1 MEIFKKIKNSKFFKI
16 VSNLYILISVVF
28 FIWIFFIDS
37 NSILVNIKLNKEI
50 SELKERKDIL
60 ENQIQIDKK
69 IISNLQNP
77 DSLEKYAREKLYM
90 KKENEEIFIIEL
102 KNSLK
107 RHERVELR
115 DVFSMEPR
123 LYKARTARNPKTK
136 EKVYINEKY
145 SIVFKTSKMWSKK
158 INDEK

>member
-60 ENQIQIDKK
+60 ENQIQMDKK

-90 KKENEEIFIIEL
+90 KNENEEIFIIE
-102 KNSLK
+102 
-107 RHERVELR
+107 
-115 DVFSMEPR
+115 F
-123 LYKARTARNPKTK
+123 
-136 EKVYINEKY
+136 EK
-145 SIVFKTSKMWSKK
+145 
-158 INDEK
+158 

>member
-60 ENQIQIDKK
+60 ESQIQMDKK

-90 KKENEEIFIIEL
+90 KKENEEIFIIE
-102 KNSLK
+102 
-107 RHERVELR
+107 
-115 DVFSMEPR
+115 F
-123 LYKARTARNPKTK
+123 
-136 EKVYINEKY
+136 EK
-145 SIVFKTSKMWSKK
+145 
-158 INDEK
+158 

>member
-28 FIWIFFIDS
+28 FIWILFIDS

-60 ENQIQIDKK
+60 ENQIQMDKK

-90 KKENEEIFIIEL
+90 KKENEEIFIIE
-102 KNSLK
+102 
-107 RHERVELR
+107 
-115 DVFSMEPR
+115 F
-123 LYKARTARNPKTK
+123 
-136 EKVYINEKY
+136 EK
-145 SIVFKTSKMWSKK
+145 
-158 INDEK
+158 

>member
-50 SELKERKDIL
+50 NELKDRKDIL
-60 ENQIQIDKK
+60 ENQIQMDKK

-77 DSLEKYAREKLYM
+77 DSLEKYAREKLFM
-90 KKENEEIFIIEL
+90 KKENEEIFIIE
-102 KNSLK
+102 
-107 RHERVELR
+107 
-115 DVFSMEPR
+115 F
-123 LYKARTARNPKTK
+123 
-136 EKVYINEKY
+136 EK
-145 SIVFKTSKMWSKK
+145 
-158 INDEK
+158 

>member
-1 MEIFKKIKNSKFFKI
+1 MKIFKKIKNSKFFKI

-37 NSILVNIKLNKEI
+37 NSILVNIRLNKEI

-60 ENQIQIDKK
+60 ENQIQMDKK

-90 KKENEEIFIIEL
+90 KKENEEIFIIE
-102 KNSLK
+102 
-107 RHERVELR
+107 
-115 DVFSMEPR
+115 F
-123 LYKARTARNPKTK
+123 
-136 EKVYINEKY
+136 EK
-145 SIVFKTSKMWSKK
+145 
-158 INDEK
+158 

>member
-50 SELKERKDIL
+50 SELKERKNIL
-60 ENQIQIDKK
+60 ENQIQMDQK

-90 KKENEEIFIIEL
+90 KKENEEIFIIE
-102 KNSLK
+102 
-107 RHERVELR
+107 
-115 DVFSMEPR
+115 F
-123 LYKARTARNPKTK
+123 
-136 EKVYINEKY
+136 EK
-145 SIVFKTSKMWSKK
+145 
-158 INDEK
+158 

>member
-16 VSNLYILISVVF
+16 ISNLYILISVVF
-28 FIWIFFIDS
+28 LIWIFFIDS

-60 ENQIQIDKK
+60 ENQIQMDKK

-90 KKENEEIFIIEL
+90 KKENEEIFIIE
-102 KNSLK
+102 
-107 RHERVELR
+107 
-115 DVFSMEPR
+115 F
-123 LYKARTARNPKTK
+123 
-136 EKVYINEKY
+136 EK
-145 SIVFKTSKMWSKK
+145 
-158 INDEK
+158 

>member
-1 MEIFKKIKNSKFFKI
+1 MEIFKKIRNSKFFKI

-60 ENQIQIDKK
+60 ENQIQMDKK

-77 DSLEKYAREKLYM
+77 DRLEKYAREKLYM
-90 KKENEEIFIIEL
+90 KKENEEIFIIE
-102 KNSLK
+102 
-107 RHERVELR
+107 
-115 DVFSMEPR
+115 F
-123 LYKARTARNPKTK
+123 
-136 EKVYINEKY
+136 EK
-145 SIVFKTSKMWSKK
+145 
-158 INDEK
+158 

>member
-50 SELKERKDIL
+50 GELKERKDIL
-60 ENQIQIDKK
+60 ENQIQMDKK

-90 KKENEEIFIIEL
+90 KKENEEIFIIE
-102 KNSLK
+102 
-107 RHERVELR
+107 
-115 DVFSMEPR
+115 F
-123 LYKARTARNPKTK
+123 
-136 EKVYINEKY
+136 EK
-145 SIVFKTSKMWSKK
+145 
-158 INDEK
+158 

>member
-60 ENQIQIDKK
+60 ENQILMDKK

-90 KKENEEIFIIEL
+90 KKENEEIFIIE
-102 KNSLK
+102 
-107 RHERVELR
+107 
-115 DVFSMEPR
+115 F
-123 LYKARTARNPKTK
+123 
-136 EKVYINEKY
+136 EK
-145 SIVFKTSKMWSKK
+145 
-158 INDEK
+158 

>member
-90 KKENEEIFIIEL
+90 KKENEEIFIIE
-102 KNSLK
+102 
-107 RHERVELR
+107 
-115 DVFSMEPR
+115 F
-123 LYKARTARNPKTK
+123 
-136 EKVYINEKY
+136 EK
-145 SIVFKTSKMWSKK
+145 
-158 INDEK
+158 

>member
-60 ENQIQIDKK
+60 ENQIQMDKK

-90 KKENEEIFIIEL
+90 KKENEEIFII
-102 KNSLK
+102 
-107 RHERVELR
+107 
-115 DVFSMEPR
+115 DF
-123 LYKARTARNPKTK
+123 
-136 EKVYINEKY
+136 EK
-145 SIVFKTSKMWSKK
+145 
-158 INDEK
+158 

>member
-37 NSILVNIKLNKEI
+37 NSVLVNIKLNKEI

-60 ENQIQIDKK
+60 ENQIQMDKK

-90 KKENEEIFIIEL
+90 KKENEEIFIIE
-102 KNSLK
+102 
-107 RHERVELR
+107 
-115 DVFSMEPR
+115 F
-123 LYKARTARNPKTK
+123 
-136 EKVYINEKY
+136 EK
-145 SIVFKTSKMWSKK
+145 
-158 INDEK
+158 

>member
-16 VSNLYILISVVF
+16 VGNLYILISAVF

-60 ENQIQIDKK
+60 ENQIQIDKQ

-90 KKENEEIFIIEL
+90 KKENEEIFIIE
-102 KNSLK
+102 
-107 RHERVELR
+107 
-115 DVFSMEPR
+115 F
-123 LYKARTARNPKTK
+123 
-136 EKVYINEKY
+136 EK
-145 SIVFKTSKMWSKK
+145 
-158 INDEK
+158 

>member
-16 VSNLYILISVVF
+16 VSNVYILISVVF

-50 SELKERKDIL
+50 RELKERKDIL
-60 ENQIQIDKK
+60 ENQIQMDKK

-90 KKENEEIFIIEL
+90 KKENEEIFIIE
-102 KNSLK
+102 
-107 RHERVELR
+107 
-115 DVFSMEPR
+115 F
-123 LYKARTARNPKTK
+123 
-136 EKVYINEKY
+136 EK
-145 SIVFKTSKMWSKK
+145 
-158 INDEK
+158 

>member
-60 ENQIQIDKK
+60 ENQIQMDKK

-90 KKENEEIFIIEL
+90 KKENEEIFIIE
-102 KNSLK
+102 
-107 RHERVELR
+107 
-115 DVFSMEPR
+115 F
-123 LYKARTARNPKTK
+123 
-136 EKVYINEKY
+136 EKLWVK
-145 SIVFKTSKMWSKK
+145 
-158 INDEK
+158 

>member
-1 MEIFKKIKNSKFFKI
+1 MEIFKKIKSSKFFKI
-16 VSNLYILISVVF
+16 VTNLYILISVVF

-50 SELKERKDIL
+50 NELKERKDIL

-90 KKENEEIFIIEL
+90 KKENEEIFIIE
-102 KNSLK
+102 
-107 RHERVELR
+107 
-115 DVFSMEPR
+115 F
-123 LYKARTARNPKTK
+123 
-136 EKVYINEKY
+136 EK
-145 SIVFKTSKMWSKK
+145 
-158 INDEK
+158 

>member
-50 SELKERKDIL
+50 SELKERKDFL
-60 ENQIQIDKK
+60 ENQIQMDKK

-90 KKENEEIFIIEL
+90 KKENEEIFIIE
-102 KNSLK
+102 
-107 RHERVELR
+107 
-115 DVFSMEPR
+115 F
-123 LYKARTARNPKTK
+123 
-136 EKVYINEKY
+136 EK
-145 SIVFKTSKMWSKK
+145 
-158 INDEK
+158 

>member
-16 VSNLYILISVVF
+16 VSNLYILTSVVF

-60 ENQIQIDKK
+60 ENQIQMDKK

-90 KKENEEIFIIEL
+90 KKENEEIFIIE
-102 KNSLK
+102 
-107 RHERVELR
+107 
-115 DVFSMEPR
+115 F
-123 LYKARTARNPKTK
+123 
-136 EKVYINEKY
+136 EK
-145 SIVFKTSKMWSKK
+145 
-158 INDEK
+158 

>member
-50 SELKERKDIL
+50 SELKDRKDIL
-60 ENQIQIDKK
+60 ENQIQMDKK

-90 KKENEEIFIIEL
+90 KKENEEIFIIE
-102 KNSLK
+102 
-107 RHERVELR
+107 
-115 DVFSMEPR
+115 F
-123 LYKARTARNPKTK
+123 
-136 EKVYINEKY
+136 EK
-145 SIVFKTSKMWSKK
+145 
-158 INDEK
+158 